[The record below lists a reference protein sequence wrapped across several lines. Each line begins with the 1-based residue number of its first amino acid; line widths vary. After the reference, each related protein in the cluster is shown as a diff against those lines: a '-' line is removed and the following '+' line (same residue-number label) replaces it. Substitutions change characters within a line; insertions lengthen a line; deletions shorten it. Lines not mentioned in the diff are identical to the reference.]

1 MIKKGLSWLKRNMID
16 NRCVVISDRQRAP
29 YPEVTGYWIPTLLK
43 VGEIELAEN
52 FARFLVS
59 IQNPDGSFSLHNTD
73 EKFVFDTG
81 QIIRGWAAIAAR
93 LPEVREPMR
102 KACEWIIAGADPAT
116 GKFKT
121 PPPGGAWKLG
131 PRGEVP
137 EAVHMF
143 VIQPMRDAAA
153 ILDAPKIRQ
162 AADRA
167 LSAYI
172 ATLDL
177 THFDRPNALTHLY
190 AYVQEALVETGNRE
204 LAVQGMQSVAAYQQS
219 NGAVPGYFDVPWVCS
234 TGLAQLARV
243 WYLLGEKARGD
254 AALAFL
260 SQLQNYSGGFYGS
273 YGPGADYFP
282 ADELSWAVK
291 FAIDSELQSVESHF
305 DATANIYIP
314 FISADDG
321 RAKAVLSACAG
332 AKRILDAGCG
342 KGRYA
347 ALVKQSFPDAEV
359 HGIDVS
365 DQMLASTP
373 PGIIA
378 KKASIQNIPYENGSF
393 DVVYCIETLEHAPSP
408 GAAIAEM
415 GRAVKRGGKL
425 VIIDKNAEKAGS
437 VKTEKWERWFGNN
450 ELSTLMEENGFTC
463 EVSSLSYLGVPADDL
478 FLCWSG
484 TKKEKARAA
493 ALGKILDSNL
503 PPEEWHES
511 ITRGAS
517 PQSVAA
523 NVLKG
528 VAPPWIEPVLAESS
542 EGETLLELGSGTGE
556 LSAHLARLG
565 RNASL
570 LDFSEDCLKFAADV
584 FGQLGLRGKYVQG
597 DVLKKLPFENQSV
610 DVVWSSGL
618 LEHFTDAQIA
628 HIIAESA
635 RVAKKKVISLVPNA
649 NSKPYRLGKEM
660 QEREGRWIWGKED
673 PKDTLKPVFEKAG
686 LRNIR
691 EYSIAPEHALNFL
704 DAPTLAPIRDQMA
717 RLFASLS
724 PDQLQ
729 ALNQGYLLVTIGEV
743 AA

>member
-43 VGEIELAEN
+43 LGEIELAEN

-59 IQNPDGSFSLHNTD
+59 IQNPDGSFSLQNTD

-153 ILDAPKIRQ
+153 VLDAPEIRQ

-167 LSAYI
+167 LNAYI

-260 SQLQNYSGGFYGS
+260 SQLQNYTGGFYGS

-291 FAIDSELQSVESHF
+291 FAIDAELQSVESHF
-305 DATANIYIP
+305 DSTADIYIP
-314 FISADDG
+314 YISADDG

-347 ALVKQSFPDAEV
+347 LHVKLANRDAEV
-359 HGIDVS
+359 YGIDIS
-365 DQMLASTP
+365 ENMLS
-373 PGIIA
+373 
-378 KKASIQNIPYENGSF
+378 SIPDCVQTRRANIQDIPFNDGFF
-393 DVVYCIETLEHAPSP
+393 DVVYCIEALEHAPCPLKAVS
-408 GAAIAEM
+408 EM
-415 GRAVKRGGKL
+415 ARVVRPGGKL
-425 VIIDKNAEKAGS
+425 LIIDKNAEMKG
-437 VKTEKWERWFGNN
+437 VIQTEKWERWFGKQ
-450 ELSTLMEENGFTC
+450 ELSAAMEKNGFDC
-463 EVSSLSYLGVPADDL
+463 VISSLSYNGLPENGL

-484 TKKEKARAA
+484 LNKGASRGAS
-493 ALGKILDSNL
+493 GKVLDSNL

-517 PQSVAA
+517 PDSVAA

-542 EGETLLELGSGTGE
+542 EGDALLELGSGTGE

-565 RNASL
+565 RKVSL

-584 FGQLGLRGKYVQG
+584 FGQLGLQGKYVQG

-635 RVAKKKVISLVPNA
+635 RVATKKVISLVPNA

-704 DAPTLAPIRDQMA
+704 DAPSLAPIRDQMA